1 MCVRERGR
9 EARPRRDAGQLLE
22 QVSGCVCALS
32 PDRKV
37 KSIMMTKSRRK
48 AAVNHG
54 GAESNTKCQLTQ
66 RTCNKKDVTDGAKR
80 GRAGKY
86 EMHEVDR
93 KDATVA
99 DRQLWRWEMRRPK
112 LTSTLVRVVQP

>member
-37 KSIMMTKSRRK
+37 KSIMMTKKRRK
-48 AAVNHG
+48 ATVNNAG
-54 GAESNTKCQLTQ
+54 DSTQSFPESRKEVTVKELK
-66 RTCNKKDVTDGAKR
+66 RDKKDTGDEKR
-80 GRAGKY
+80 GRAD
-86 EMHEVDR
+86 ER
-93 KDATVA
+93 
-99 DRQLWRWEMRRPK
+99 
-112 LTSTLVRVVQP
+112 